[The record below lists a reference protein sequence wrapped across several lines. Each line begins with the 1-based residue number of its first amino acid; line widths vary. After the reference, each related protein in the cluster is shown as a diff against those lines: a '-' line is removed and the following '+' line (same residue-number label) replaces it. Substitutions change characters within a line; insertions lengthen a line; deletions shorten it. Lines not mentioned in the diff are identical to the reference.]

1 MIMRGSISAVEGE
14 DSGTAI
20 FARQDG
26 NSRSEADHETGM
38 SFLDNREI
46 L

>member
-1 MIMRGSISAVEGE
+1 MIMGGSISAVEGV
-14 DSGTAI
+14 DSVIAI

-38 SFLDNREI
+38 
-46 L
+46 